1 VGCLL
6 QSANRCEDA
15 TRKEIEEQV
24 MYVHL
29 IDSDGTWV
37 AQFANAEVCV
47 RWVAEQGWDINN
59 YSLEMGP
66 SKYPSS

>member
-1 VGCLL
+1 
-6 QSANRCEDA
+6 
-15 TRKEIEEQV
+15 

-29 IDSDGTWV
+29 IDADGNWV
-37 AQFANAEVCV
+37 AQFTNAEVCV